1 MKKIIKFMSLVVLMT
16 AMFASMINVS
26 AEDAKQIK
34 FVSSTQFNTPQG
46 EWQTIL
52 FPWNN
57 KSGNAGS
64 TYKIAEVQA
73 GNGVQGGQIAAY
85 CFNMNQAAPS
95 GNTTLTRRELT
106 AKEKQYESAFIYIL
120 QNGYKL
126 KNNTFGAGL
135 KSNNEKYYATQIAIW
150 ALQGSLSYNNLVVNN
165 DARKR
170 IYDASIALYNNAMAE
185 ANKPYV
191 EPSISITGANN
202 NMTITADNQF
212 YRSADLVVKGSGF
225 SEYNV
230 ALVNIPN
237 NMAAQI
243 VVVGS
248 NKVVNSGATLKAG
261 ERFYV
266 RIPVKSVNEQNANL
280 NFKVSIGA
288 KTTYNK
294 LAIYKSSEANR
305 QDVGV
310 PLTYTKQLKSE
321 LSLNLNATGKLI
333 VKKVEKKSDGSIALL
348 PNVTIKVTNA
358 KGEVVGTWNTK
369 DAGGNPKEF
378 PNLPLGTYYIEEV
391 SAPEGY
397 MKVSKREVTLTS
409 SEPVTVTLVNSKN
422 VTISKVDATT
432 GSELP
437 GAHLVL
443 KTITGKVIDEWTS
456 SDVPHEIK
464 VKLEPGMT
472 YELTETI
479 APDGYQKSS
488 ETIRFTA
495 NADGG
500 VDEPVVMKNMKVSN
514 VKISKVDI
522 TNKKELPGATLEV
535 RDAQGNLVDKWV
547 STSQPHYLPAT
558 LAPGK
563 YTLKETIA
571 PKGYLLTEEI
581 IEFTIT
587 ADGVEQTITMTN
599 EPTPETAGENVVL
612 IVTGLIVTVVLAGFS
627 IFKINK
633 QNA

>member
-26 AEDAKQIK
+26 ANNAPQNITFLGSKVFKYRNGPDAIVPKWK
-34 FVSSTQFNTPQG
+34 NMSGYKNTDPG
-46 EWQTIL
+46 ASYKTARV
-52 FPWNN
+52 
-57 KSGNAGS
+57 GN
-64 TYKIAEVQA
+64 TEVK
-73 GNGVQGGQIAAY
+73 AY
-85 CFNMNQAAPS
+85 CFNMEQDAPPA
-95 GNTTLTRRELT
+95 GVTLTKRNLT
-106 AKEKQYESAFIYIL
+106 EVEKKNEGAFVYIL
-120 QNGYKL
+120 QNGYGL
-126 KNNTFGAGL
+126 NSNFGKEL
-135 KSNNEKYYATQIAIW
+135 NDNEERYYATQLAIW
-150 ALQGSLSYNNLVVNN
+150 KLQGSLSFDNLNIINTKQQKIV
-165 DARKR
+165 AAAKK
-170 IYDASIALYNNAMAE
+170 LYEESLNHNGYI
-185 ANKPYV
+185 N
-191 EPSISITGANN
+191 PSISITGTNS
-202 NMTITADNQF
+202 NMTITADKKY
-212 YRSADLVVKGSGF
+212 YRSADLIVNGKGF
-225 SEYNV
+225 SSYKALLINV
-230 ALVNIPN
+230 PT
-237 NMAAQI
+237 NMGAEI

-248 NKVVNSGATLKAG
+248 NKVVKSGATLNAG

-266 RIPVKSVNEQNANL
+266 RIPVSNINETNANL
-280 NFKVSIGA
+280 NFKVGVQSA
-288 KTTYNK
+288 STQTRLAVYAYNNPK
-294 LAIYKSSEANR
+294 DPR

-310 PLTYTKQLKSE
+310 PFTNPKPLESE
-321 LSLNLNATGKLI
+321 LPLQLNVTGSLI

-378 PNLPLGTYYIEEV
+378 KNLPLGTYYVEEV
-391 SAPEGY
+391 SAPDGY

-409 SEPVTVTLVNSKN
+409 SEPITVTLVNSKN
-422 VTISKVDATT
+422 VTISKTDATT

-443 KTITGKVIDEWTS
+443 KTITGKVIDEWVS

-599 EPTPETAGENVVL
+599 EPTPDTAGENVVL